1 MTQDL
6 TTRPLWAED
15 EALLVRATVGNL
27 NWREERFSDFDV
39 RRRPEFRH
47 YTRPVPERGDF
58 GLVAERA
65 GEPIGVAWALLL
77 PADEP
82 GYGFLDESTPEIS
95 LWVRQD
101 SRGTG
106 IGGCLLERLQQQAI
120 DRGYDR
126 LSLSVE
132 DGNNAR
138 KLYAANGFTQV
149 EGREADGVML
159 WVASDTEN
167 SGSGDH

>member
-1 MTQDL
+1 MQ
-6 TTRPLWAED
+6 
-15 EALLVRATVGNL
+15 ATLGNL
-27 NWREERFSDFDV
+27 NWRTQRFTESDV

-65 GEPIGVAWALLL
+65 GEPIGAAWALLL

-101 SRGTG
+101 ARGTG
-106 IGGCLLERLQQQAI
+106 VGGRLLDGIQQEAA
-120 DRGYDR
+120 DRGRVR

-132 DGNNAR
+132 GANGAR
-138 KLYAANGFTQV
+138 QLYASRGFTQV
-149 EGREADGVML
+149 EGREDDGVMV
-159 WVASDTEN
+159 WVS
-167 SGSGDH
+167 

>member
-6 TTRPLWAED
+6 KTRSLRAAD
-15 EALLVRATVGNL
+15 EALLVRATLGNL
-27 NWREERFSDFDV
+27 NWRTQRFTEADV

-47 YTRPVPERGDF
+47 YTRLVPDRGDF
-58 GLVAERA
+58 GLVAERG
-65 GEPIGVAWALLL
+65 GEPIGAVWAQFL
-77 PADEP
+77 PASDP

-120 DRGYDR
+120 DRGCVR

-132 DGNNAR
+132 DGNHAR
-138 KLYAANGFTQV
+138 QLYMSRGFAQ
-149 EGREADGVML
+149 ADEPEDAGVMV
-159 WVASDTEN
+159 WVS
-167 SGSGDH
+167 